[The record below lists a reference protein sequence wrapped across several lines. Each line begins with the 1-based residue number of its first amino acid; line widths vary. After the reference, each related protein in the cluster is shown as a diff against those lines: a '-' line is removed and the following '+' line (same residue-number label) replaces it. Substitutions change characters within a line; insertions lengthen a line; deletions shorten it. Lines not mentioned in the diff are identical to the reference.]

1 MFSYP
6 SKMGTDSPVAPG
18 SVPNNQPSC
27 SPRLTKTHSETN
39 TQSTNSITLNKPSSK
54 TTNKTGGTVVSNHP
68 LNQSSTSPLS
78 STQRTTAVPNKKLS
92 TKKI

>member
-27 SPRLTKTHSETN
+27 SPRLTKTHFKTKY
-39 TQSTNSITLNKPSSK
+39 QSTNSTTLNKPSSK
-54 TTNKTGGTVVSNHP
+54 ATNKTGCTLVSNHSP
-68 LNQSSTSPLS
+68 TQSIKHFT
-78 STQRTTAVPNKKLS
+78 TQLLTAKS
-92 TKKI
+92 CA